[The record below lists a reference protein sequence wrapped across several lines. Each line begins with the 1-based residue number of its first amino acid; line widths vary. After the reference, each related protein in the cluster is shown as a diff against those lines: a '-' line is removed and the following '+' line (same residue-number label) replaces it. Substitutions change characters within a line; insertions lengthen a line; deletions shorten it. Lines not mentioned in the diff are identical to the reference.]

1 MYTLGSTGSS
11 EPLSSDE
18 SSFALYPLTAFDKLF
33 EGTTFVTGWLVEGT
47 VNAKVLDEALRR
59 VTNKWR
65 MLAGRVQSRKEGVD
79 LKWYLNIPLGPLP
92 QNYRTF
98 SLTTTTST
106 VPLSNYVP
114 IPIPQISDSLPP
126 EVFIH
131 ASTPRQYTQWEST
144 SHPLTCWHLTYF
156 PAQPTIVGWGPQ
168 EDRRPYTAIGF
179 SRSHGVFDGVG
190 ASLVM
195 RALVSELN
203 GVEWSVPPMP
213 TPGLNVNPVLQALE
227 QKYLTRDRMYKGYTP
242 LGVTGLVK
250 LVAFH
255 MREKWWRG
263 AERQTVLLPKEAFVY
278 LVESSRDAL
287 KKEGKNVENV
297 SSGDI
302 LVAWIYKT
310 IYAKG
315 ISTDTLV
322 HCANFASFRS
332 VLTDSKDPT
341 DPLLSYAHNAF
352 LPLPY
357 PALSVSDV
365 QSFSLHGLAS
375 ILTASRLSL
384 SKAQVVSAY
393 KTLSSAPHFPS
404 HPDAQDSLT
413 ISNVS
418 ASRILE
424 ADWHATGARR
434 TVCGYRYQMTPTGVV
449 FSNAI
454 YIAGRLDDGSVVID
468 VTLNTQRMRLIEE
481 EVTRLIDAAAAP
493 PSPADSEA
501 TEK

>member
-1 MYTLGSTGSS
+1 MYTLESTGSS

-33 EGTTFVTGWLVEGT
+33 ERTTFVTGWLVEGT

-106 VPLSNYVP
+106 VPLSDYVP

-131 ASTPRQYTQWEST
+131 CLHPAAIHAMGIHLAPLSPAGTSPTSPRSPPSSAGAS
-144 SHPLTCWHLTYF
+144 
-156 PAQPTIVGWGPQ
+156 Q
-168 EDRRPYTAIGF
+168 EDRRAYTAIGF
-179 SRSHGVFDGVG
+179 ARSHW
-190 ASLVM
+190 L
-195 RALVSELN
+195 
-203 GVEWSVPPMP
+203 VPPMP

-242 LGVTGLVK
+242 LG

-255 MREKWWRG
+255 MREKWWR
-263 AERQTVLLPKEAFVY
+263 EAFMY

-322 HCANFASFRS
+322 HCTNFTSFRS
-332 VLTDSKDPT
+332 TSNPSPST
-341 DPLLSYAHNAF
+341 
-352 LPLPY
+352 
-357 PALSVSDV
+357 
-365 QSFSLHGLAS
+365 AS
-375 ILTASRLSL
+375 QASSPASRLSL
-384 SKAQVVSAY
+384 SKPQVVSAY

-454 YIAGRLDDGSVVID
+454 SIAGRLDDGSVVID